1 MVTATPG
8 DGEVA
13 LSWTQPPLG
22 GREFNAYL
30 ISWRVEGTDEITGSQ
45 ATSSY
50 GATTATVTGLKN
62 GTTYEF
68 AVKAYAGDNV
78 GPEGLATATPV
89 KPVEPPQPGE
99 ENCTLSSGY
108 WSTHS
113 EYGPSLYDAT
123 WAQLSNGA
131 DTPFFLSGQSYYE
144 VINAD
149 PEDNAYYILAQQY
162 IAAELN
168 FLRGADPAD
177 VEGVFLVRAGEVTF
191 TPVSIG
197 IAGQEYFEVLS
208 GLSEGDTVVAGPYQ
222 RIRLL
227 EDGTSVRRMESASPS
242 DEG

>member
-89 KPVEPPQPGE
+89 KPVEPQQPGE

-177 VEGVFLVRAGEVTF
+177 VQSEFDAAKALFEEY
-191 TPVSIG
+191 TPAD
-197 IAGQEYFEVLS
+197 IAGLPGYDPLRAQFIDLAYALDQYNMGV
-208 GLSEGDTVVAGPYQ
+208 TGPGYC
-222 RIRLL
+222 
-227 EDGTSVRRMESASPS
+227 ME
-242 DEG
+242 